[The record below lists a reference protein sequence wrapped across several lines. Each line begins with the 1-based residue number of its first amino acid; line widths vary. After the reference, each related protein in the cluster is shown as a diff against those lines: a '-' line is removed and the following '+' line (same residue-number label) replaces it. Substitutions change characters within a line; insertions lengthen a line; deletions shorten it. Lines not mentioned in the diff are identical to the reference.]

1 MKCYICGQELPEES
15 FYPSELKARSPRCK
29 DCHKSRKRELK
40 RKNGTISRKG
50 IHLVVNEGKS
60 RSIYWNSNMISELKR
75 YYPTTKNAELADL
88 FGVSPSTINR
98 KAKELGLSKDK
109 LWIIGIATENGLY
122 GKALR
127 NKKLKELH
135 NESKS

>member
-15 FYPSELKARSPRCK
+15 FYPSELRARSPRCK
-29 DCHKSRKRELK
+29 DCHKARKREQK
-40 RKNGTISRKG
+40 RKKGTISQKG

-75 YYPTTKNAELADL
+75 YYPTTKNAELSDL